1 MKFMETMSFFFV
13 AVLVAIVAQMKL
25 ERYFYELGF
34 MSNLAMFQST
44 SYFASY
50 FALRI
55 RRNPALSDQRSTL
68 RQHQSHKSWA
78 QTIIGLLIIAFQF
91 C

>member
-1 MKFMETMSFFFV
+1 METMSFFSV

-55 RRNPALSDQRSTL
+55 RRNHALSDQ
-68 RQHQSHKSWA
+68 
-78 QTIIGLLIIAFQF
+78 
-91 C
+91 